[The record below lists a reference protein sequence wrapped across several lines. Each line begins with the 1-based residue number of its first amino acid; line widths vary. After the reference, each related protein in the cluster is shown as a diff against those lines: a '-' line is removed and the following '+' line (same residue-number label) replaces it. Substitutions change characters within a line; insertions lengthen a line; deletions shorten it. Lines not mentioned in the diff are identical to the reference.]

1 MKRLIASIGLAMA
14 LLPISAA
21 AAESQICNALKDMDP
36 VSSHYVKKVL
46 ERAEEGLKKLRGA
59 SANAGFERYLPSW
72 ARQIGEATNSLIDS
86 YLTISVAQTDLLNAT
101 ACLRVD
107 SILLDCKLKETHDEL
122 QAQLKKNSIW
132 GIIQA
137 EALLEFL
144 RERKVHL
151 VRGALNPNYQDPTW
165 EKQWRFD
172 AKRSSASSAPSIGG
186 DSSSASSKAMC
197 PFDSDYA
204 PPGGDGYGCDASLL
218 AKISAYKPADEER
231 KSLETLEGEVKKY
244 KELGKEFAELE
255 RELNALHGNASSAP
269 SVPEQTENP
278 GHKELSGCQD
288 EAPPDTLRLRSVRS
302 PFSYKKDEI
311 RILTDFVA
319 KRAAEGIFREHSDDL
334 KTPEEIEDK
343 DKRERA
349 ENANNPLIQLFRNAA
364 RQFFETLN
372 ELQGKKEG
380 TMFATAPDGTLEIAE
395 ALQDLRA
402 SVGELSR
409 IATQKEGLR
418 SFVIRYA
425 YYLRR
430 TCIYR
435 PCNDS
440 LERILRTAYA
450 DECFPYTDGQFLQDG
465 ANDPRWK
472 KCAEAACIQVEGA
485 DLPAR
490 CDDILP
496 KKPNP

>member
-1 MKRLIASIGLAMA
+1 MKRMTVIAGLLLT
-14 LLPISAA
+14 LLPVTA
-21 AAESQICNALKDMDP
+21 AAESEICNALKGTEPM
-36 VSSHYVKKVL
+36 STHYVQKVL
-46 ERAEEGLKKLRGA
+46 ERADEGLKNVRSA

-86 YLTISVAQTDLLNAT
+86 YLTITVAETDLLNTT

-107 SILLDCKLKETHDEL
+107 SLLLDCKLKEAHDEL
-122 QAQLKKNSIW
+122 QAQLQKNSIW

-151 VRGALNPNYQDPTW
+151 VRGALNPNYEDPTW
-165 EKQWRFD
+165 KEQWYFD
-172 AKRSSASSAPSIGG
+172 AQS
-186 DSSSASSKAMC
+186 SSSAAGNAASSSSSRGMC

-218 AKISAYKPADEER
+218 AKISAYKPAEEER
-231 KSLETLEGEVKKY
+231 KGLDTLKGEVDRY
-244 KELGKEFAELE
+244 KQLDKEFAELE
-255 RELNALHGNASSAP
+255 QELNALHEGEVSSAP
-269 SVPEQTENP
+269 SLSSTPPDE
-278 GHKELSGCQD
+278 GHKELSGCQ
-288 EAPPDTLRLRSVRS
+288 EETPPDTLRLRSVRS

-311 RILTDFVA
+311 RILSDFIA

-334 KTPEEIEDK
+334 KNPEEFEDETE
-343 DKRERA
+343 REQQKK
-349 ENANNPLIQLFRNAA
+349 ENNPLVQLFRNTA
-364 RQFFETLN
+364 RRFFETLN
-372 ELQGKKEG
+372 ELQGKKEAVL
-380 TMFATAPDGTLEIAE
+380 FSASPDSTLEVANS
-395 ALQDLRA
+395 LQDLRQ

-409 IATQKEGLR
+409 LSKEKEGVR
-418 SFVIRYA
+418 SFVIRFGYF
-425 YYLRR
+425 LRR

-440 LERILRTAYA
+440 LERVLRTAYA
-450 DECFPYTDGQFLQDG
+450 DECFPYTDGEFLGDSG
-465 ANDPRWK
+465 DNPRWK

-485 DLPAR
+485 QLPAR

-496 KKPNP
+496 KK

>member
-1 MKRLIASIGLAMA
+1 MKRLIASAGLLAS
-14 LLPISAA
+14 LLPFSAS
-21 AAESQICNALKDMDP
+21 AAESQICNALKELEP

-46 ERAEEGLKKLRGA
+46 ERADEGLKNVRGA
-59 SANAGFERYLPSW
+59 NANPGFEQYLPSW
-72 ARQIGEATNSLIDS
+72 ARQILEATNSLVDS
-86 YLTISVAQTDLLNAT
+86 YLTINVAQTELLEST

-132 GIIQA
+132 GIVQA
-137 EALLEFL
+137 ESLLEFL

-151 VRGALNPNYQDPTW
+151 VRGALNPNYEDPTW
-165 EKQWRFD
+165 EEQWRFE
-172 AKRSSASSAPSIGG
+172 KKSSSSSSAPTAGG
-186 DSSSASSKAMC
+186 SSSASSSAMC

-204 PPGGDGYGCDASLL
+204 PPGGDGYGCDDSLL
-218 AKISAYKPADEER
+218 QKISAYKPAEAE
-231 KSLETLEGEVKKY
+231 KKGLETLGQELKKY
-244 KELGKEFAELE
+244 KELGKEFAQLE
-255 RELNALHGNASSAP
+255 KDLNELHGNASSAP
-269 SVPEQTENP
+269 ALPEESANG

-311 RILTDFVA
+311 RILSDFVS

-334 KTPEEIEDK
+334 KTPEEIEDE
-343 DKRERA
+343 DKRKRA
-349 ENANNPLIQLFRNAA
+349 QNGNNPLMQLFRNSA

-380 TMFATAPDGTLEIAE
+380 SMFAAAPDSTLEIAD
-395 ALQDLRA
+395 ALQDLRK

-450 DECFPYTDGQFLQDG
+450 DECFPYTDGQFLGDSG
-465 ANDPRWK
+465 EDPRWK
-472 KCAEAACIQVEGA
+472 KCAEAACIEVEGA
-485 DLPAR
+485 ELPDR
-490 CDDILP
+490 CKEILP
-496 KKPNP
+496 EKPKP

>member
-1 MKRLIASIGLAMA
+1 MKRFAASIGLVMA
-14 LLPISAA
+14 LLPASAA
-21 AAESQICNALKDMDP
+21 AAESEICNALKGVDP
-36 VSSHYVKKVL
+36 VSSHYVGKVL
-46 ERAEEGLKKLRGA
+46 ERAEEGLKNVRSA

-107 SILLDCKLKETHDEL
+107 SILIDCKLKEVHDEL
-122 QAQLKKNSIW
+122 QDQLKKNSIW

-165 EKQWRFD
+165 EEQWRFD
-172 AKRSSASSAPSIGG
+172 KKGSSSSAPPAIGG
-186 DSSSASSKAMC
+186 GSSSASSKAMC

-204 PPGGDGYGCDASLL
+204 PPGGDGYGCDGSLL
-218 AKISAYKPADEER
+218 QKISAYKPAEAER
-231 KSLETLEGEVKKY
+231 KGWETLKQELDKY
-244 KELGKEFAELE
+244 KQLGREFAELE
-255 RELNALHGNASSAP
+255 RELNGLHGNASSAASIP
-269 SVPEQTENP
+269 QGTENP
-278 GHKELSGCQD
+278 EHKELSGCQE

-311 RILTDFVA
+311 RILSDFVA

-334 KTPEEIEDK
+334 KTPDEIKDK
-343 DKRERA
+343 EKRERA
-349 ENANNPLIQLFRNAA
+349 ENANNPLIQLFRNSA
-364 RQFFETLN
+364 RQFFESLN

-380 TMFATAPDGTLEIAE
+380 IMFASAPDGTLEIAD
-395 ALQDLRA
+395 ALKDLRA

-450 DECFPYTDGQFLQDG
+450 DECFPYTDGQFLQDN

-490 CDDILP
+490 CEDILP
-496 KKPNP
+496 KK